1 MDCFNCKLI
10 IFKNI
15 WKFEFYINT
24 DNTYTLNYECCAVY
38 FSSLQNFQKKC
49 KCRLDKVRCNFFY
62 RCKGT
67 RHIFKQIELRFYSYT
82 YLLIV
87 HLRVETKLHPW
98 RFIFNFLDQ
107 LTRTLRIFLNFR
119 LDRPKRILDY
129 ATVQN
134 LMRREQVPRYALYTS
149 CEYRGYIHIASET
162 LITPAEKNS
171 WRNVILR
178 EK

>member
-1 MDCFNCKLI
+1 MNVVQF
-10 IFKNI
+10 IFYLYKTFRKNVNVA
-15 WKFEFYINT
+15 W
-24 DNTYTLNYECCAVY
+24 V
-38 FSSLQNFQKKC
+38 
-49 KCRLDKVRCNFFY
+49 RLDAIFFY

-87 HLRVETKLHPW
+87 HLRMETKLHPW
-98 RFIFNFLDQ
+98 RFIFNFLDR
-107 LTRTLRIFLNFR
+107 LTRTLRIFLNFC

-149 CEYRGYIHIASET
+149 CEYRGYIHITSY
-162 LITPAEKNS
+162 S
-171 WRNVILR
+171 VRNFNNTSG
-178 EK
+178 EE